1 MGTKLDSDIQ
11 QSECGL
17 AGRALQQTEN

>member
-1 MGTKLDSDIQ
+1 MGTKLDPDIQ